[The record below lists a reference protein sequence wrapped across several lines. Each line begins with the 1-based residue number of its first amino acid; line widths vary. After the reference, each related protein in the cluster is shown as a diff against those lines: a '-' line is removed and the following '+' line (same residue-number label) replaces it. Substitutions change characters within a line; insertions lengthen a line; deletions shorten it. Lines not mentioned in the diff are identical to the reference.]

1 MANPRDFLTPTAQY
15 EDLEVEYKIVTKYQ
29 GHFFEALQNHSPFD
43 VVAWHGNYV
52 PYKYDLAN
60 FMTVNAVDFDHCV
73 SKTQHFEKKKHY
85 FACNLSYG
93 RLAAGLGYMEVF
105 SL

>member
-1 MANPRDFLTPTAQY
+1 MLKKCLANFPGANGLANPRDFLTPTAKY

-73 SKTQHFEKKKHY
+73 SKIHHFEKFYK
-85 FACNLSYG
+85 
-93 RLAAGLGYMEVF
+93 
-105 SL
+105 